1 MKKVVI
7 IGGMAAGC
15 KTATRLKRL
24 KPDFEVTIIEKKPF
38 VSFGTCGMPFY
49 ASGDVEDFMSLATTP
64 WDMVRD
70 EEFFKNVKDV
80 NVLTNYE
87 VIKLEHSKKCAVI
100 KNLKTE
106 AESVLEYDYLVFAT
120 GAKPVEPPFP
130 CPKSEKI
137 LDFHNPLNAKKFKE
151 QAQTGKIGKVII
163 IGGGFIGVE
172 LAEAMVSLW
181 GIETHLIEMT
191 KCLLPQSL
199 DMEMS
204 ELLVKTLQNEDI
216 NVYLNTSV
224 NAIKLDDGDNP
235 VVALNNGEEIECDMV
250 FTCIGVSP
258 NTALAESIGVL
269 KGNLGGIKVDGQM
282 KTNVPDVWAAG
293 DCINIWDLITGGE
306 AFFPLG
312 SLANRQGKAVAESIA
327 GLKTEFMGAVGTS
340 SVKVFGFTVAS
351 AGLNEST
358 TKKKNIEYSCIWG
371 TFYDRPDYMP
381 ESKILFSKLIYEKST
396 FRLLGLQLA
405 GRGEVSRYIDVFSVL
420 SSKHCTV
427 NDLIDF
433 EHAYTPTHS
442 NPMNP
447 LNFLG
452 AMAVSQEIDGI
463 ICVNPKEIDTFTGQI
478 LDVREQSE
486 IQSEKCHGN
495 VIETSI
501 ADYRNIVKGLK
512 KDIPVLVVCQK
523 GPRAYEAARYCVSIG
538 FKDVKYLGGGMQLAR
553 QMLDRTD

>member
-24 KPDFEVTIIEKKPF
+24 KPEFEVTIIEKKPF
-38 VSFGTCGMPFY
+38 VSFGTCGMPYY
-49 ASGDVEDFMSLATTP
+49 ASGDVEDFMALATTP

-80 NVLTNYE
+80 NVLTNSK
-87 VIKLEHSKKCAVI
+87 VIQIEHAQKSVVI

-106 AESVLEYDYLVFAT
+106 AESILEYDYLVIAT
-120 GAKPVEPPFP
+120 GAKPVEPPFS

-151 QAQTGKIGKVII
+151 QAQTGKIGKVVI

-181 GIETHLIEMT
+181 GIETYLIEMT
-191 KCLLPQSL
+191 DRLMPQTL
-199 DMEMS
+199 DKEVS

-216 NVYLNTSV
+216 NVYVNTSV
-224 NAIKLDDGDNP
+224 NSIKLDEGNNP
-235 VVALNNGEEIECDMV
+235 IVALNNGEEIDCDMV
-250 FTCIGVSP
+250 FTCVGVHP
-258 NTALAESIGVL
+258 NTALAESIGVM
-269 KGNLGGIKVDGQM
+269 KGSLGGIKVDGQM
-282 KTNVPDVWAAG
+282 KTNIPDVWAAG
-293 DCINIWDLITGGE
+293 DCVNTKDLISGE
-306 AFFPLG
+306 NAFFPLG
-312 SLANRQGKAVAESIA
+312 SLANRQGKVIAESIA
-327 GLKTEFMGAVGTS
+327 GLETEFKGAVGNS

-351 AGLNEST
+351 AGLNENT
-358 TKKKNIEYSCIWG
+358 AKKKNIEYSCIWG

-381 ESKILFSKLIYEKST
+381 ESKILFGKLIYERGT

-405 GRGEVSRYIDVFSVL
+405 GRGEVTRYVDVFSVL
-420 SSKHCTV
+420 SSKHCSIY
-427 NDLIDF
+427 DLIDF

-463 ICVNPKEIDTFTGQI
+463 ICVNPSQIDSFIGQI

-486 IQSEKCHGN
+486 IQAEKCQGTG
-495 VIETSI
+495 IETSI
-501 ADYRNIVKGLK
+501 ADYRNIIMGLN

-538 FKDVKYLGGGMQLAR
+538 FKDVKYLGGGMQLAK
-553 QMLDRTD
+553 QMLDRAD